1 MPVEAT
7 FYPLAEFAQRIGGGR
22 VDVRTLVPPGAE
34 PHDYEPS
41 PQDVVAL
48 KRARVLIFN
57 GAGLEPWLTRLLPEV
72 PASVVK
78 VNATE
83 GLPLMTRDGV
93 GVVDPHAW
101 LDPMLAREQAAR
113 ILAGLGRAD
122 PRGRAEYEANTAVLD
137 LELQALHLRY
147 ERALADCVRREFIAT
162 HAAFGYLAR
171 RYGLT
176 QIAITG
182 LTPEAEP
189 PPARIVE
196 VVALARR
203 HRIPVVYFEPLDGS
217 RLAEAVAREAGA
229 RVAPL
234 NPLEGLTLAQ
244 ERGGDNY
251 FTVMYENLTKLVE
264 GLGCRR

>member
-7 FYPLAEFAQRIGGGR
+7 FYPLAEFTQRIGGGR
-22 VDVRTLVPPGAE
+22 VDVRTLIPPGAE
-34 PHDYEPS
+34 PHDYEPT
-41 PQDVVAL
+41 PKDVVAL
-48 KRARVLIFN
+48 KRARVVVFN

-72 PASVVK
+72 SAAAVQ

-83 GLPLMTRDGV
+83 GLPLVTRGSA
-93 GVVDPHAW
+93 GGVDPHVW
-101 LDPMLAREQAAR
+101 LDPMLAREQVAR
-113 ILAGLGRAD
+113 ILAGLARAD
-122 PRGRAEYEANTAVLD
+122 PRGRPEYEANAAALD
-137 LELQALHLRY
+137 LELRALHLRY
-147 ERALADCVRREFIAT
+147 ERALAGCARTEFIAT

-182 LTPEAEP
+182 VTPEAEP
-189 PPARIVE
+189 PPARLVE
-196 VVALARR
+196 VILLARQR
-203 HRIPVVYFEPLDGS
+203 GIPVVYFEPLDGP

-234 NPLEGLTLAQ
+234 NPLEGLTLEQ

-251 FTVMYENLTKLVE
+251 FTVMYANLTGLVE
-264 GLGCRR
+264 GLGCPR